1 MDDLQIKSLISS
13 AISDAEKY
21 DENELSEDRVR
32 ALEYYRGEMR
42 DTPSQA
48 NRSKTISSDVA
59 DTVNWI
65 LPGLMRVFASS
76 SALGTFEPVNEND
89 RDFADQASQYINHKF
104 WKEWNGYRV
113 LWDAFHD
120 ALLLKNGIIKHWWDD
135 SEVFETS
142 VHTGLTEMELTDL
155 VSDDEVEVLTSD
167 DKTEVVDTPEG
178 MQKEVT
184 LYDVK
189 IKRTRKKGRL
199 RMEVIQ
205 PENFLIDSNSDCIDE
220 EYTSFCAHKDD
231 VTRSDLVKMGFDK
244 DKVYS
249 LPTHGDDSQ
258 EDDARDDYSRED
270 KDDANKANEIIELYE
285 CYLNIDVDDDG
296 VAERIRA
303 CMAGS
308 GENGVL
314 LKWDVWDDDLP
325 FTDLV
330 TMRIPHRFD
339 GRSIADETMDIQQI
353 KTVLVR
359 QAIDN
364 TYAHN
369 NPQREAEKGSVLNPE
384 QLTNPKFGGTIWKK
398 LGSAPI
404 ISQVIAYTADKSFAA
419 LDYFDNVI
427 EKRTGVSRSTMALD
441 PDALQNQTA
450 TAVQAGKDS
459 SYSKIELM
467 ARNLGEMGLKRLFR
481 MLLRLVVKHQ
491 DRADIIRLNDEFV
504 PMDPKHW
511 NASMDV
517 SIDVGLGTG
526 SRDRDMSML
535 ESVLQKQVML
545 IDRLAQ
551 SGFMPQ
557 ALQLLP
563 KLRNTLV
570 RQAEAAGIRN
580 AEDYYPEVSDEEI
593 QKMMQQAGQP
603 KQDPKIA
610 MEAQKHQ
617 QDMQMKQAEMQANA
631 TLEQKKLEAE
641 IMLKRE
647 QMAAEMELKRTQMLA
662 EIELK
667 RESAMFEAQ
676 SNINMQDIRLGG
688 ELG

>member
-1 MDDLQIKSLISS
+1 MP
-13 AISDAEKY
+13 
-21 DENELSEDRVR
+21 
-32 ALEYYRGEMR
+32 
-42 DTPSQA
+42 DTPAQA
-48 NRSKTISSDVA
+48 NRSKTMSSDVA

-76 SALGTFEPVNEND
+76 SALGTFEPINQDDEQ
-89 RDFADQASQYINHKF
+89 FSEQASQYINHKF

-120 ALLLKNGIIKHWWDD
+120 ALLLKNGIIKHWWDP

-142 VHTGLTEMELTDL
+142 THTGLSEMQLTDL

-167 DKTEVVDTPEG
+167 EKVEMITAEDGTP
-178 MQKEVT
+178 QPIT

-189 IKRTRKKGRL
+189 IKRTNKTGTLKI
-199 RMEVIQ
+199 EVIQ
-205 PENFLIDSNSDCIDE
+205 PENFLIDSKADCIDE
-220 EYTSFCAHKDD
+220 KTVSFCAQRDD

-249 LPTHGDDSQ
+249 LPADSDDSQ
-258 EDDARDDYSRED
+258 EDNARDDHTRSEQ
-270 KDDANKANEIIELYE
+270 DDANRANETIELFE
-285 CYLNIDVDDDG
+285 CYVNIDVDGDG
-296 VAERIRA
+296 IAERVRA
-303 CMAGS
+303 YMAGN
-308 GENGVL
+308 GENGEL
-314 LKWDVWDDDLP
+314 LDWEVWDDDLP

-369 NPQREAEKGSVLNPE
+369 NPQREIEKGSVLNPE
-384 QLTNPKFGGTIWKK
+384 QLTNPKFGGVIQKK
-398 LGSAPI
+398 AGTPPI
-404 ISQVIAYTADKSFAA
+404 VPHVIAYTADKSFAT

-491 DRADIIRLNDEFV
+491 DRKDIIRLNDEYV
-504 PMDPKHW
+504 EMDPRHW

-535 ESVLQKQVML
+535 ESVLQKQVMM

-551 SGFMPQ
+551 GGFMPQ

-580 AEDYYPEVSDEEI
+580 ADDYYPDITEEDVQGM
-593 QKMMQQAGQP
+593 QKQAGQ
-603 KQDPKIA
+603 KKEDPKLA

-617 QDMQMKQAEMQANA
+617 QDMQMKQAQMQADA
-631 TLEQKKLEAE
+631 KLSQEKLQAE

-647 QMAAEMELKRTQMLA
+647 QMAAEMQLKRTQMQA
-662 EIELK
+662 EMALK
-667 RESAMFEAQ
+667 REQMLMGAQ
-676 SNINMQDIRLGG
+676 SDANMQDIRFGG

>member
-1 MDDLQIKSLISS
+1 MNDLKIKSLVSS

-21 DENELSEDRVR
+21 DENELSEARVR

-42 DTPSQA
+42 DTPSQK
-48 NRSKTISSDVA
+48 NRSKTMSSDVA

-76 SALGTFEPVNEND
+76 SALGTFEPVKESD
-89 RDFADQASQYINHKF
+89 REFSEQASQYINYKF

-120 ALLLKNGIIKHWWDD
+120 ALLLKNGIIKHWWDP

-142 VHTGLTEMELTDL
+142 THTGLTEMELTDL
-155 VSDDEVEVLTSD
+155 LSDDDVEVLTSD
-167 DKTEVVDTPEG
+167 ETVKTITAEDGTPQEV
-178 MQKEVT
+178 M

-189 IKRTRKKGRL
+189 IKRTDKTGTLKL
-199 RMEVIQ
+199 DVIQ
-205 PENFLIDSNSDCIDE
+205 PENFLIDAKADSIDE
-220 EYTSFCAHKDD
+220 DKVSFCAQRDE

-249 LPTHGDDSQ
+249 LPTGEDDTQ
-258 EDDARDDYSRED
+258 EDEARDDYTRND
-270 KDDANKANEIIELYE
+270 QDNANRANEVIELFE
-285 CYLNIDVDDDG
+285 CYINIDVDDDG
-296 VAERIRA
+296 IAERVRA
-303 CMAGS
+303 YMAGS
-308 GENGVL
+308 GENGEL
-314 LKWDVWDDDLP
+314 LEWETWDDDLP

-339 GRSIADETMDIQQI
+339 GRSVADETMDVQQI

-359 QAIDN
+359 QALDN
-364 TYAHN
+364 TYGHN
-369 NPQREAEKGSVLNPE
+369 NPQREVEKGAVLNPE
-384 QLTNPKFGGTIWKK
+384 QLNNPKFGGTIWKK
-398 LGSAPI
+398 PGTAPI
-404 ISQVIAYTADKSFAA
+404 TPHLLAYTADKSFAA
-419 LDYFDNVI
+419 MAQFDQVI

-441 PDALQNQTA
+441 PDTLQNQTA

-467 ARNLGEMGLKRLFR
+467 ARNLGEMGLKRLFK

-491 DRADIIRLNDEFV
+491 DREDIIRLNDEFV
-504 PMDPKHW
+504 PMDPRHW
-511 NASMDV
+511 NANMDV

-535 ESVLQKQVML
+535 ESVLQKQVMM
-545 IDRLAQ
+545 IDRLTQA
-551 SGFMPQ
+551 GFMPQ

-580 AEDYYPEVSDEEI
+580 ADDYYPDIGDEDI
-593 QKMMQQAGQP
+593 QKMMQQAGQ
-603 KQDPKIA
+603 KKEDPKVMADI
-610 MEAQKHQ
+610 QKTKMQ
-617 QDMQMKQAEMQANA
+617 MQMKQAELA
-631 TLEQKKLEAE
+631 QKGQLSQQEMNMKAQIE
-641 IMLKRE
+641 RE
-647 QMAAEMELKRTQMLA
+647 QMQIEADLRQIQIRVDAMLNGGGRP
-662 EIELK
+662 I
-667 RESAMFEAQ
+667 Q
-676 SNINMQDIRLGG
+676 LGG
-688 ELG
+688 KLG

>member
-1 MDDLQIKSLISS
+1 MDDLKIKTLISS

-32 ALEYYRGEMR
+32 ALEYYRGLMR

-48 NRSKTISSDVA
+48 NRSKTMTSDVA

-89 RDFADQASQYINHKF
+89 RQFSEQASEYINYKF

-142 VHTGLTEMELTDL
+142 VHTGLSDMDLAALT
-155 VSDDEVEVLTSD
+155 SDEDVEVLTASEEPYED
-167 DKTEVVDTPEG
+167 GV
-178 MQKEVT
+178 Q
-184 LYDVK
+184 YNVK
-189 IKRTRKKGRL
+189 IKRTDKMGTLK
-199 RMEVIQ
+199 MEVVQ
-205 PENFLIDSNSDCIDE
+205 PENFLIDSKADCIDE
-220 EYTSFCAHKDD
+220 DVVNFCAQRDE

-249 LPTHGDDSQ
+249 LPTGNDDNQ
-258 EDDARDDYSRED
+258 EDEARDDYSRSD
-270 KDDANKANEIIELYE
+270 KDDANRANELIELYE
-285 CYLNIDVDDDG
+285 CYINIDVDDDG
-296 VAERIRA
+296 ITERIRA
-303 CMAGS
+303 YIAGN
-308 GENGVL
+308 GENGTL
-314 LKWDVWDDDLP
+314 LNWEVWDDDLP

-339 GRSIADETMDIQQI
+339 GRSIADDTMDVQQI

-369 NPQREAEKGSVLNPE
+369 NPQREVEKGSVLNPE
-384 QLTNPKFGGTIWKK
+384 QITNPKFGGVIQKK
-398 LGSAPI
+398 PGSAPI
-404 ISQVIAYTADKSFAA
+404 TPHLIAYTADKSFAA

-450 TAVQAGKDS
+450 TAVQASKDS

-467 ARNLGEMGLKRLFR
+467 ARNLGEMGLKRLFKS
-481 MLLRLVVKHQ
+481 LLRLVVKHQ
-491 DRADIIRLNDEFV
+491 CRADIIRLNDEFV
-504 PMDPKHW
+504 PMDPRFW

-526 SRDRDMSML
+526 SRDRDMAML
-535 ESVLQKQVML
+535 EGVLQKQVML
-545 IDRLAQ
+545 IDRLGQ
-551 SGFMPQ
+551 GGFMPQ

-580 AEDYYPEVSDEEI
+580 AEEYYPEVTEQEVQAMS
-593 QKMMQQAGQP
+593 QQAAQP
-603 KQDPKIA
+603 KQDPKLA

-617 QDMQMKQAEMQANA
+617 QDMQMKQAEMQSNA
-631 TLEQKKLEAE
+631 KLEQQKLEAE

-647 QMAAEMELKRTQMLA
+647 QMAAEMDLKRTQMQA
-662 EIELK
+662 EMALK
-667 RESAMFEAQ
+667 REQMLMGAQ
-676 SNINMQDIRLGG
+676 ANANMQDIRFGG
-688 ELG
+688 EIG

>member
-1 MDDLQIKSLISS
+1 MDDLKIKSLISS

-32 ALEYYRGEMR
+32 ALEYYRRVMR
-42 DTPSQA
+42 DTPSQK
-48 NRSKTISSDVA
+48 NRSKTMSSDVA

-76 SALGTFEPVNEND
+76 SALGTFEPVKPND
-89 RDFADQASQYINHKF
+89 EEFAEQATQYINHKF
-104 WKEWNGYRV
+104 WKEWNGYTV

-120 ALLLKNGIIKHWWDD
+120 ALLLKNGVIKHWWDD
-135 SEVFETS
+135 AEVFETS
-142 VHTGLTEMELTDL
+142 THTGLSEMQLTDL
-155 VSDDEVEVLTSD
+155 VSDENVEVLTSNENV
-167 DKTEVVDTPEG
+167 TENG
-178 MQKEVT
+178 I

-189 IKRTRKKGRL
+189 IKRTDKTGTLK
-199 RMEVIQ
+199 IKIIK
-205 PENFLIDSNSDCIDE
+205 PEDFLIDEKADRIDE
-220 EYTSFCAHKDD
+220 DYVSFCAHRDE

-249 LPTHGDDSQ
+249 LPSGDDETQ
-258 EDDARDDYSRED
+258 EDDARDDYTRNEQD
-270 KDDANKANEIIELYE
+270 NANRANETIELFE
-285 CYLNIDVDDDG
+285 CYINIDVDDDG
-296 VAERIRA
+296 IAERVRA
-303 CMAGS
+303 YMAGS
-308 GENGVL
+308 GENGEL
-314 LKWDVWDDDLP
+314 LDWETWDDDLP

-339 GRSIADETMDIQQI
+339 GRSVADETMDVQQI

-359 QAIDN
+359 QALDN

-369 NPQREAEKGSVLNPE
+369 NPQREIEKGSVLNME
-384 QLTNPKFGGTIWKK
+384 QLSNPTFGGVIQKK
-398 LGSAPI
+398 PGSQPI
-404 ISQVIAYTADKSFAA
+404 MPQVIAYTADKSFAA
-419 LDYFDNVI
+419 MQQFDNVI

-467 ARNLGEMGLKRLFR
+467 ARNLGEMGLKRLFK

-491 DRADIIRLNDEFV
+491 DRADMIRLNDEFV
-504 PMDPKHW
+504 PMDPRYW
-511 NASMDV
+511 NANMDV

-535 ESVLQKQVML
+535 ESVLQKQIML
-545 IDRLAQ
+545 IDRLGQA
-551 SGFMPQ
+551 GFMPQ

-580 AEDYYPEVSDEEI
+580 ADDYYPDITDEDI
-593 QKMMQQAGQP
+593 QKMMQQAGQQ
-603 KQDPKIA
+603 KEDPKLA

-617 QDMQMKQAEMQANA
+617 QDLMMKKAEMEADA
-631 TLEQKKLEAE
+631 VLSKEKLDAE

-647 QMAAEMELKRTQMLA
+647 QMAAEMELKQTQMQA
-662 EIELK
+662 EMALK
-667 RESAMFEAQ
+667 REQMLLGVQANA
-676 SNINMQDIRLGG
+676 NMQNIQFGG

>member
-1 MDDLQIKSLISS
+1 MNDLKIKSLVSS

-21 DENELSEDRVR
+21 DENELSEARVR
-32 ALEYYRGEMR
+32 ALEYYCGEMR
-42 DTPSQA
+42 DTPSQK
-48 NRSKTISSDVA
+48 NRSKTMSSDVA

-76 SALGTFEPVNEND
+76 SALGTFKPVNEND
-89 RDFADQASQYINHKF
+89 RQFSEQASQYINYKF

-120 ALLLKNGIIKHWWDD
+120 ALLLKNGIIKHWWDS

-142 VHTGLTEMELTDL
+142 THTGLTDMQLTDL
-155 VSDDEVEVLTSD
+155 LSDEDVEVLTSD
-167 DKTEVVDTPEG
+167 ETVKTIAAEDGTPQEV
-178 MQKEVT
+178 M

-189 IKRTRKKGRL
+189 IKRTNKTGTLKL
-199 RMEVIQ
+199 DVIQ
-205 PENFLIDSNSDCIDE
+205 PENFLIDAKADSIDE
-220 EYTSFCAHKDD
+220 GEVSFCAQRDE

-249 LPTHGDDSQ
+249 LPTGEDDTQ
-258 EDDARDDYSRED
+258 EDEARDDYTRND
-270 KDDANKANEIIELYE
+270 QDNANRANEVIELFE
-285 CYLNIDVDDDG
+285 CYINIDVDDDG
-296 VAERIRA
+296 IAERVRA
-303 CMAGS
+303 YMAGS
-308 GENGVL
+308 GENGEL
-314 LKWDVWDDDLP
+314 LEWETWDDDLP

-330 TMRIPHRFD
+330 TMRVPHRFD
-339 GRSIADETMDIQQI
+339 GRSVADETMDVQQI

-359 QAIDN
+359 QALDN
-364 TYAHN
+364 TYGHN
-369 NPQREAEKGSVLNPE
+369 NPQREVEKGSVLNPE
-384 QLTNPKFGGTIWKK
+384 QLTNPKFGGVIQKK
-398 LGSAPI
+398 PGSAPI
-404 ISQVIAYTADKSFAA
+404 VPHVLAYTADKSFAA
-419 LDYFDNVI
+419 MAQFDEVI

-467 ARNLGEMGLKRLFR
+467 ARNLGEMGLKRLFK

-491 DRADIIRLNDEFV
+491 DREDIIRLNDEFV
-504 PMDPKHW
+504 PMDPRHW

-535 ESVLQKQVML
+535 ESVLQKQVMM

-551 SGFMPQ
+551 AGFMPQ

-580 AEDYYPEVSDEEI
+580 ADDYYPDIGDEDI
-593 QKMMQQAGQP
+593 QKMMQQAGQ
-603 KQDPKIA
+603 KKEDPKLA

-617 QDMQMKQAEMQANA
+617 QDIQMKQAEMQADA
-631 TLEQKKLEAE
+631 QLAQKKLEAE

-647 QMAAEMELKRTQMLA
+647 QMAAEMELKRTQMQA
-662 EIELK
+662 EMELK
-667 RESAMFEAQ
+667 REQMVLGVQANA
-676 SNINMQDIRLGG
+676 NMQNIQFGG